1 MTYEQ
6 DTSPLDSSKWIDQ
19 GDLFY
24 RPNDKVEFLEGLNA
38 VYQMGQGIAVVASN
52 EVMLNHYCRLIVSRL
67 RKAKGFQSVSQILWQ
82 WPGTRRHGRPGR

>member
-38 VYQMGQGIAVVASN
+38 VYKMGQGSR
-52 EVMLNHYCRLIVSRL
+52 CRS
-67 RKAKGFQSVSQILWQ
+67 F
-82 WPGTRRHGRPGR
+82 